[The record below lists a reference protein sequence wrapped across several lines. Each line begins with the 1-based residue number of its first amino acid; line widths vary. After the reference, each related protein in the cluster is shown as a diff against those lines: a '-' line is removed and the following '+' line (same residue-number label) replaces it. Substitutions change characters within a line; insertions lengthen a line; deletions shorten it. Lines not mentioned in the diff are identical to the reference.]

1 MQHEAKLSIIFKLVL
16 LEVSGS
22 VLLEGGGE
30 RDGRHNGHAEKTI
43 FLKSSFN
50 IFSGKRY

>member
-1 MQHEAKLSIIFKLVL
+1 MQHEVKLSVIFKLVL

-30 RDGRHNGHAEKTI
+30 GDGRHNGHAEKRI
-43 FLKSSFN
+43 FLKIEF
-50 IFSGKRY
+50 